1 MVEQTNTNLSQW
13 RTAGTNR
20 VECVHA
26 IVLGGNKQNV
36 VLSFAGDV
44 DCRHE
49 KRLRV
54 DRTVDFERAQLA
66 EMIGVEV
73 LWG

>member
-1 MVEQTNTNLSQW
+1 
-13 RTAGTNR
+13 
-20 VECVHA
+20 
-26 IVLGGNKQNV
+26 

-66 EMIGVEV
+66 ELIGVEV
-73 LWG
+73 LRG